1 MLQIQTPV
9 YYQVKEKQT
18 VRQIAAAFGVSPYLL
33 ARENGLTA
41 EPPIGSVLRIPNRRG
56 TVYTV
61 KAGESKTLLCG
72 SEEEYLK
79 GNGTSVFYIG
89 MRVILQ

>member
-41 EPPIGSVLRIPNRRG
+41 EPPTGSVLRIPNRRG
-56 TVYTV
+56 NVYTV

-72 SEEEYLK
+72 SKERYYLQ
-79 GNGTSVFYIG
+79 NGTDVLYIG
-89 MRVILQ
+89 MQVIL